1 MLLLGILFAAM
12 KKIADRTPEMKKRR
26 SWDHMSRA
34 ELLQTQVKECPESPK
49 VKLHPTLGKLS

>member
-49 VKLHPTLGKLS
+49 VKL